1 MRMKYITQIQAN
13 LKRYKTISTNR
24 ATSRILDGSYHSVY
38 KGKSM
43 NFDELREYVVGDDR
57 KDIDWKASARS
68 QKMLVK
74 QYIAEKKH
82 NIMMVMDTNRR
93 MLADTKELE
102 SKYEVALMSAGTL
115 ACLVSQNGDYV
126 GAIYSTEQSVK
137 HFPFKTG
144 LMNIENILEHYH
156 KSVTMQNKSDMD
168 KTLDYIIRN
177 FRRKMILVIVTD
189 MEGIREISETT
200 FKRLLIQHDI
210 LLIRISDADM
220 TGKKVYNM
228 NEEKYLPEFF
238 TSNKKLAKLQ
248 EKKWKERYKECIEK
262 LKHFG
267 IAMSTIDHRKDI
279 DTKLMELLHKHKY
292 EKR

>member
-1 MRMKYITQIQAN
+1 
-13 LKRYKTISTNR
+13 
-24 ATSRILDGSYHSVY
+24 
-38 KGKSM
+38 
-43 NFDELREYVVGDDR
+43 
-57 KDIDWKASARS
+57 
-68 QKMLVK
+68 
-74 QYIAEKKH
+74 
-82 NIMMVMDTNRR
+82 MMVMDTNRR

>member
-262 LKHFG
+262 LRHFG

>member
-13 LKRYKTISTNR
+13 LKQYKTISTNR

-115 ACLVSQNGDYV
+115 ACLVNQNGDYV

-156 KSVTMQNKSDMD
+156 KSVTIQNKSDMD

-238 TSNKKLAKLQ
+238 TSNKKLVELQ
-248 EKKWKERYKECIEK
+248 EKKWKKLYKECIEK

-267 IAMSTIDHRKDI
+267 IAMSSIDHRKDI
-279 DTKLMELLHKHKY
+279 DTKLIELLHKHRY